1 MMPGGTPPPPQQ
13 PQQVL
18 PPNSLFDVI
27 LDIPHPGQSSS
38 SAGDYKIY
46 LPPLGQSQSQSSSNN
61 SNALL
66 YGTNIV
72 NCPSLSTLLAEF
84 GGSVGGGG
92 AAAANSS
99 AAGVAKIQRYAF
111 PEYNDNTHAVYLRQY
126 TAMKL
131 GTGYNASNLNKYDT
145 YLENAYAP
153 PSSNTA
159 ANGGVVLLSNSCAC
173 MRDRDRTQVRG
184 YIYPTLLTRPEW
196 VARVVLPTTPRGLS
210 TTPAQKNEG
219 AQEGWGL
226 RLFPP
231 PPRKD
236 LSSTAE

>member
-46 LPPLGQSQSQSSSNN
+46 LPPLGQSQSQSSSNSN
-61 SNALL
+61 NALF

-84 GGSVGGGG
+84 GGSVGGGA

-99 AAGVAKIQRYAF
+99 AAAGVAKIQRYAF

-153 PSSNTA
+153 PSSSNITT
-159 ANGGVVLLSNSCAC
+159 NGGVVLLSNSCAC

-184 YIYPTLLTRPEW
+184 YIYPTLLTR
-196 VARVVLPTTPRGLS
+196 RGVGGTS
-210 TTPAQKNEG
+210 
-219 AQEGWGL
+219 
-226 RLFPP
+226 R
-231 PPRKD
+231 
-236 LSSTAE
+236 

>member
-46 LPPLGQSQSQSSSNN
+46 LPPLGQSQSQSSSN
-61 SNALL
+61 SNNASLL

-84 GGSVGGGG
+84 GAGGSNSA

-99 AAGVAKIQRYAF
+99 AAAGVAKIQRYAF

-153 PSSNTA
+153 PSSSNITT
-159 ANGGVVLLSNSCAC
+159 NGGVVLLSNSCAC

-184 YIYPTLLTRPEW
+184 YIYPTLLTRRGVGGTSSLADDATRTIDDARPE
-196 VARVVLPTTPRGLS
+196 
-210 TTPAQKNEG
+210 K
-219 AQEGWGL
+219 
-226 RLFPP
+226 
-231 PPRKD
+231 
-236 LSSTAE
+236 

>member
-184 YIYPTLLTRPEW
+184 YIYPTLLTRRGVGGTSSLADDATRTIDDARPE
-196 VARVVLPTTPRGLS
+196 
-210 TTPAQKNEG
+210 K
-219 AQEGWGL
+219 
-226 RLFPP
+226 
-231 PPRKD
+231 
-236 LSSTAE
+236 